1 MLEGKY
7 AWMNCLYSKKYYKEK
22 IFVLSIKY
30 KVLLSDIKYEKL

>member
-22 IFVLSIKY
+22 NFCFIY
-30 KVLLSDIKYEKL
+30 KV